1 MDFLMKIQYI
11 NDTGPLPPDT
21 ILCTMDVSALYTNI
35 PHGEGIEACREA
47 LEREERDNPT
57 PSATFI
63 CKLIEH
69 ILTLNYFQFEDN
81 MWLQKHGT
89 AMGTCMAPSYANLFM
104 GALEEKMLETSPE
117 KPIVWLRYID
127 DIFFIWPHGRP
138 ALETFITHVNNF
150 HHTIKFTSEI
160 SPSQIP
166 FLDVMVSLKDGKL
179 QTDLF
184 SKKKQTPLTIYTGD
198 LVTHTTQNKA
208 SLTV

>member
-1 MDFLMKIQYI
+1 MKLWR
-11 NDTGPLPPDT
+11 GK
-21 ILCTMDVSALYTNI
+21 
-35 PHGEGIEACREA
+35 
-47 LEREERDNPT
+47 REEQ
-57 PSATFI
+57 
-63 CKLIEH
+63 

-104 GALEEKMLETSPE
+104 GAVGEKMLETSPE

-127 DIFFIWPHGRP
+127 DIFFIWSHRRP

-160 SPSQIP
+160 SPTQIP
-166 FLDVMVSLKDGKL
+166 FLDVMVSLQDGKL

-184 SKKKQTPLTIYTGD
+184 SKKKTDTFNYLHWG